1 MKLLFKRFL
10 SAFLAFGSMICCFLF
25 GACTKRPEPADETT
39 HILEPT
45 VDTQTLDNGDRI
57 HFMNTGNSDAILLES
72 GGCFAMVDSGEDTDN
87 PRGFPGLALEGFEQ
101 KVLAYLKAHAADVNG
116 KVHLDFVLGTHAHSD
131 HIGGFD
137 TILAD
142 PDVTADRAYLKR
154 YDSSKINQ
162 SEIDDW
168 DNQEVYDQM
177 IAVLQARNIP
187 VISDLDGTP
196 FRLGNFTITLLNT
209 DDPETEEKVGENDQ
223 SVGMLI
229 EKNGT
234 RIFLGADMEDA
245 TGDLTRAAAQI
256 GKVDLFKACHHG
268 IDGNNPEF
276 LIRALS
282 PRICVITS
290 YEVGHNK
297 VFRKRIKDLCD
308 PQIYFT
314 GTEDGVLAVIGDN
327 GEITCYNHIH
337 EKGAKQ

>member
-1 MKLLFKRFL
+1 MKRLISLFL
-10 SAFLAFGSMICCFLF
+10 SFWAILSCMLF
-25 GACTKRPEPADETT
+25 GACGSSKGPKAEPITDLNTVQEEPEMKTIDC
-39 HILEPT
+39 
-45 VDTQTLDNGDRI
+45 I
-57 HFMNTGNSDAILLES
+57 HFLNTGNSDAILLQS
-72 GGCFAMVDSGEDTDN
+72 GGRFAMVDSGEDTDN

-101 KVLAYLKAHAADVNG
+101 KVLAYLKAHAADENG

-327 GEITCYNHIH
+327 GEITCYSHIH
-337 EKGAKQ
+337 ENEEGDRS

>member
-1 MKLLFKRFL
+1 MKRRFSLL
-10 SAFLAFGSMICCFLF
+10 LALWIIPGCILL
-25 GACTKRPEPADETT
+25 GACDSPKSPKLKPVSEFLIAQEGS
-39 HILEPT
+39 EMPT
-45 VDTQTLDNGDRI
+45 IDCI

-72 GGCFAMVDSGEDTDN
+72 DGRFAMVDSGEDTDN
-87 PRGFPGLALEGFEQ
+87 PRGFPGLELEGFEQ
-101 KVLAYLKAHAADVNG
+101 EVLAYLKAHAADENG

-137 TILAD
+137 TIIAD
-142 PDVTADRAYLKR
+142 PDVSVGRAYLKR

-162 SEIDDW
+162 SEIDEW

-177 IAVLQARNIP
+177 IAALQAKNIP

-256 GKVDLFKACHHG
+256 GKVDLFKPCHHG

-276 LIRALS
+276 FIRALS
-282 PRICVITS
+282 PRICVFTS
-290 YEVGHNK
+290 YKADHNK
-297 VFRKRIKDLCD
+297 QSRARFKKICD
-308 PQIYFT
+308 PQMYFT
-314 GTEDGVLAVIGDN
+314 TVEDGVLAVIGDN
-327 GEITCYNHIH
+327 GEITCCSHIH
-337 EKGAKQ
+337 EEAKGVNP